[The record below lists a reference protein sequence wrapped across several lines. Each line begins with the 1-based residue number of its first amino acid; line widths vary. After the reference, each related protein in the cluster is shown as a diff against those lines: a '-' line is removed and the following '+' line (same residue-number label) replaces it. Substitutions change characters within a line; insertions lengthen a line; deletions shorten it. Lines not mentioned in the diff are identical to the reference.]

1 MRRSQRLIKY
11 KDVADKPNCLDDSSK
26 LLAEDRNFKQ
36 HIQILEAKTVNGSN
50 SNESLSQLFKKI
62 SEDQGTDVNKNTLL
76 NTSKPNVEV
85 QEVNTSTNNTSK
97 EKNLKYIKRT
107 NNKQC
112 PTAPSAAPTTKRGRK
127 RGYSRSKNVRQ
138 HKKSRFEAAS
148 NEDEVKTPII
158 SIDNYFNPIRNPLL
172 QVAANAQPRQ
182 NNDFYSYNKNSLLPP
197 VYPNHFVN
205 QNYTNTL
212 INPQQLQSFAAMES
226 NVQPEI
232 HFPTPELTQSLDL
245 DSSTSTISLPE
256 SLRELFGCDD
266 IRDVLKLDKV
276 VFRMRLLHLQTLAYV
291 LNIEFNYLRDLIE
304 KIMKLDTET
313 LQKVIFAFQP
323 EANFKYNTEI
333 NK

>member
-11 KDVADKPNCLDDSSK
+11 KDVADKPNCFDESSK
-26 LLAEDRNFKQ
+26 LLADDRNFKQ
-36 HIQILEAKTVNGSN
+36 QIQILGAKADNGSN
-50 SNESLSQLFKKI
+50 CNESLSQLFKKI
-62 SEDQGTDVNKNTLL
+62 SEDQGTGHNKNTLF
-76 NTSKPNVEV
+76 NTSKTNAEV

-97 EKNLKYIKRT
+97 ENNLKYIKRAS
-107 NNKQC
+107 NKQGL
-112 PTAPSAAPTTKRGRK
+112 TATSAAPTTRRGRK

-138 HKKSRFEAAS
+138 HKKSRFEAS

-182 NNDFYSYNKNSLLPP
+182 NNDFYCYHKNSLLPP

-205 QNYTNTL
+205 QNHTNTL

-226 NVQPEI
+226 DVQPEI

-266 IRDVLKLDKV
+266 IRDVLKLEKV

-291 LNIEFNYLRDLIE
+291 LNIEFNYLRDLVE

-323 EANFKYNTEI
+323 EAHFKYNTEI
-333 NK
+333 NE

>member
-1 MRRSQRLIKY
+1 M
-11 KDVADKPNCLDDSSK
+11 
-26 LLAEDRNFKQ
+26 
-36 HIQILEAKTVNGSN
+36 
-50 SNESLSQLFKKI
+50 
-62 SEDQGTDVNKNTLL
+62 
-76 NTSKPNVEV
+76 
-85 QEVNTSTNNTSK
+85 
-97 EKNLKYIKRT
+97 
-107 NNKQC
+107 
-112 PTAPSAAPTTKRGRK
+112 
-127 RGYSRSKNVRQ
+127 
-138 HKKSRFEAAS
+138 
-148 NEDEVKTPII
+148 
-158 SIDNYFNPIRNPLL
+158 L

-182 NNDFYSYNKNSLLPP
+182 NNDFYCYNNTSLLPP
-197 VYPNHFVN
+197 MYPNHFVN

-212 INPQQLQSFAAMES
+212 INPQQLQFFEAMES

-291 LNIEFNYLRDLIE
+291 LNIEFDYLRDLIE

-323 EANFKYNTEI
+323 EANFKNDTDI
-333 NK
+333 HM

>member
-1 MRRSQRLIKY
+1 MN
-11 KDVADKPNCLDDSSK
+11 VADKPNCFDESSK
-26 LLAEDRNFKQ
+26 LLADDRNFKKQ
-36 HIQILEAKTVNGSN
+36 IQILGAKTDNGSN
-50 SNESLSQLFKKI
+50 SNESLSQLFKQI
-62 SEDQGTDVNKNTLL
+62 SEDQGTDVIKNTLL
-76 NTSKPNVEV
+76 NTSKTNA
-85 QEVNTSTNNTSK
+85 EVNTSTNNTSK
-97 EKNLKYIKRT
+97 ENKLKSIKQIH
-107 NNKQC
+107 NKRC
-112 PTAPSAAPTTKRGRK
+112 PTAPSAAPTTRRGRK
-127 RGYSRSKNVRQ
+127 RGYSGSKNVRQ
-138 HKKSRFEAAS
+138 HKKTRFEAAS

-172 QVAANAQPRQ
+172 PVAANAQQGQ
-182 NNDFYSYNKNSLLPP
+182 NNDFYYYNKNSLLPP

-291 LNIEFNYLRDLIE
+291 LNIEFNYLRDLVE

-313 LQKVIFAFQP
+313 LQKVIYAFQP
-323 EANFKYNTEI
+323 EANFKYTSEI